1 MRVGFVGLGKLGLP
15 VALAIESCGHEVA
28 GYDVSPLPAE
38 YVTYRSIPYD
48 EVGVPELLQDTTMT
62 VHPTMGELVEWS
74 PDIVFVAVQT
84 PHDLRYEGVTRMP
97 EERVDFDYTHLVG
110 ACAELFASLHRP
122 TIVAVVSTVLP
133 GTINREI
140 RPLLNPNVRLVYT
153 PQFIA
158 MGTTV
163 EDFLHP
169 EFTLIGVDD
178 PEAAAVMESFIEEM
192 TGAPTLVTDIATAEG
207 IKVAYNS
214 FITAKTVLGNVWGEL
229 SEKLGMNADDIHRAF
244 SMATRRLVS
253 PKYLAA
259 GVGDGGGCHP
269 RDNIALSWLARE
281 TDLSFDLFDALM
293 VARERHMDW
302 IASVV
307 QSEAAERQQPVHV
320 WGRAFK
326 PQTNI
331 TTGSAA
337 TLLVNLLGERGVEV
351 ANWWDPHIPHTL
363 PRFGAQDAGVIV
375 LATDHDD
382 WPPAPSGS
390 LVIDPFGRYPDVPN
404 VVVRRLGRRH

>member
-15 VALAIESCGHEVA
+15 VALAVESCGHEVA

-38 YVTYRSIPYD
+38 FVKHRSIPYH
-48 EVGVPELLQDTTMT
+48 EVGVPELLQRTAIT
-62 VHPTMGELVEWS
+62 VHSTMAELVAWE
-74 PDIVFVAVQT
+74 PHIVLVAVQT
-84 PHDLRYEGVTRMP
+84 PHDPAYEGVTRLP
-97 EERVDFDYTHLVG
+97 EERVDFDYSHLVA
-110 ACAELFASLHRP
+110 ACNELFDALLVP
-122 TIVAVVSTVLP
+122 TIVGVVSTVLP
-133 GTINREI
+133 GTIDREV
-140 RPLLNPNVRLVYT
+140 RPLLNPNVRMVYT

-163 EDFLHP
+163 EDFLRP

-178 PEAAAVMESFIEEM
+178 PEAAAVMESFIEGM

-244 SMATRRLVS
+244 GMATRRLMS

-269 RDNIALSWLARE
+269 RDNIALSWLAQQ

-293 VARERHMDW
+293 VAREQHMDW

-307 QSEAAERQQPVHV
+307 QTESVERELPVHV

-331 TTGSAA
+331 VTGSAA
-337 TLLVNLLGERGVEV
+337 TLLVNLLAERGVEV
-351 ANWWDPHIPHTL
+351 TNWWDPHVPHDL
-363 PRFGAQDAGVIV
+363 PRFGAQEPGVIV
-375 LATDHDD
+375 LATDHAD

-390 LVIDPFGRYPDVPN
+390 VVIDPFGRYPDVPN
-404 VVVRRLGRRH
+404 VVVRRLGRQ